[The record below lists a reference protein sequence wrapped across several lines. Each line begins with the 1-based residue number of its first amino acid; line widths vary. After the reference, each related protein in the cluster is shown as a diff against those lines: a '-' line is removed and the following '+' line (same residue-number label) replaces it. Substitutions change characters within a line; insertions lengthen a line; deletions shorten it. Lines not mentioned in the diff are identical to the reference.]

1 MSEITS
7 LQTVIKDL
15 QTQVAALTADLA
27 MQIAAL
33 KDASKAL
40 TERQAEVA
48 ALEEFVEVVRRTQ
61 GQALKREV
69 ERVATL
75 EAALNKY
82 SEDEILLTQQQR
94 IDELE
99 GNESYLAEELTSANI
114 EITRLNAVLDSIWT
128 RCYEFIANEINDQQ
142 FIQETGE
149 YARTRGVDE

>member
-94 IDELE
+94 IEELE
-99 GNESYLAEELTSANI
+99 SALNDVLYSGDMSECKDKALAALKQHAPE
-114 EITRLNAVLDSIWT
+114 
-128 RCYEFIANEINDQQ
+128 
-142 FIQETGE
+142 
-149 YARTRGVDE
+149 